1 MRVASGVT
9 DAGGSRC
16 FYIMDNNLK
25 LFENPDFGD
34 VRVLLDEKDNPWFVG
49 NDIARCLGYE
59 NLGNA
64 VKRFVDDEDSII
76 LTSDC
81 KSMGFKINPLINQA
95 VREIKLINESG
106 MYSLIMSSK
115 MESAKKFK
123 RWVTS
128 EVLPSIRKTGSY
140 SMPSNNMPSKNELPS
155 DYIEALEALL
165 KSEKEKRALA
175 EAKKAAEEAKR
186 ISDNI
191 IKEQAPMV
199 EFAKTAEIAQ
209 ETDMLIREVRE
220 KLEAHGYDIAE
231 KNLRILL
238 EDKKFFAKTGKRWLL
253 SQRMIDSGYARYR
266 YRNDDEFYGT
276 NTVYVTPKGFQWI
289 VSKISKEW
297 MPRFLELKGRVLN
310 RSDKDI
316 FAKR

>member
-1 MRVASGVT
+1 MRAISGVT

-34 VRVLLDEKDNPWFVG
+34 VRVLLDEKNNPWFVG

-140 SMPSNNMPSKNELPS
+140 SMPSKNELPS

-297 MPRFLELKGRVLN
+297 MPRFLELKGRVLS

>member
-1 MRVASGVT
+1 
-9 DAGGSRC
+9 
-16 FYIMDNNLK
+16 MDDNLK

-34 VRVLLDEKDNPWFVG
+34 VRVLLDEKSNPWFVG

-123 RWVTS
+123 KWVTS

-140 SMPSNNMPSKNELPS
+140 SMPLKNELPS

-191 IKEQAPMV
+191 IKEQVPMV

-238 EDKKFFAKTGKRWLL
+238 EDNKFFAKTGKRGLL
-253 SQRMIDSGYARYR
+253 SQRMIDRGYARYR
-266 YRNDDEFYGT
+266 YRDDDEFYGT

-289 VSKISKEW
+289 VSKISREW
-297 MPRFLELKGRVLN
+297 MPRFLELKGRVLS
-310 RSDKDI
+310 RSDKNI
-316 FAKR
+316 FAKQ

>member
-1 MRVASGVT
+1 
-9 DAGGSRC
+9 
-16 FYIMDNNLK
+16 MDDNLK

-34 VRVLLDEKDNPWFVG
+34 VRVLLDEKSNPWFVG

-123 RWVTS
+123 KWVTS

-297 MPRFLELKGRVLN
+297 MPRFLELKGRVLS

>member
-1 MRVASGVT
+1 MCNIVLSDDLSIRSYFEKVL
-9 DAGGSRC
+9 
-16 FYIMDNNLK
+16 NLSK
-25 LFENPDFGD
+25 LGDKFPVNLDDVWPLVYSAKEKAVRALVSSDQFMQGIDYEILATNGENTT
-34 VRVLLDEKDNPWFVG
+34 VG
-49 NDIARCLGYE
+49 RPVNVYMISISCMEYFIARKVRSVFNVYRDVFHKVI
-59 NLGNA
+59 N
-64 VKRFVDDEDSII
+64 
-76 LTSDC
+76 
-81 KSMGFKINPLINQA
+81 KI
-95 VREIKLINESG
+95 
-106 MYSLIMSSK
+106 
-115 MESAKKFK
+115 
-123 RWVTS
+123 
-128 EVLPSIRKTGSY
+128 PSSY
-140 SMPSNNMPSKNELPS
+140 S
-155 DYIEALEALL
+155 EALRMYADEVEARERA
-165 KSEKEKRALA
+165 EKEAKLAL
-175 EAKKAAEEAKR
+175 EAKR

-199 EFAKTAEIAQ
+199 EFAKTAEVAQ

-253 SQRMIDSGYARYR
+253 SQRMIDRGYARYR

-297 MPRFLELKGRVLN
+297 MPRSLELKGRVLS

>member
-1 MRVASGVT
+1 
-9 DAGGSRC
+9 
-16 FYIMDNNLK
+16 MDDNLK

-34 VRVLLDEKDNPWFVG
+34 VRVLLDEKSNPWFVG

-123 RWVTS
+123 KWVTS

-140 SMPSNNMPSKNELPS
+140 SMPSKNELPS

-165 KSEKEKRALA
+165 KSEKEKRALD

-191 IKEQAPMV
+191 IKEQVPMV

-238 EDKKFFAKTGKRWLL
+238 EDNKFFAKTGKRWLL
-253 SQRMIDSGYARYR
+253 SQRMTDRGYARYR
-266 YRNDDEFYGT
+266 YRDDDEFYGT

-289 VSKISKEW
+289 VSKISREW
-297 MPRFLELKGRVLN
+297 MPRFLELKGRVLS
-310 RSDKDI
+310 RSDKNI
-316 FAKR
+316 FAKQ

>member
-1 MRVASGVT
+1 
-9 DAGGSRC
+9 
-16 FYIMDNNLK
+16 MDDNLK

-34 VRVLLDEKDNPWFVG
+34 VRVLLDEKHEPWFVG

-64 VKRFVDDEDSII
+64 VKRFVDDENSII

-175 EAKKAAEEAKR
+175 EAKKAAEEAQR

-297 MPRFLELKGRVLN
+297 MPRFLELKGRVMS

>member
-1 MRVASGVT
+1 
-9 DAGGSRC
+9 
-16 FYIMDNNLK
+16 MDDNLK

-34 VRVLLDEKDNPWFVG
+34 VRVLLDEKNNPWFVG

-95 VREIKLINESG
+95 VKEIKLINESG

-140 SMPSNNMPSKNELPS
+140 SMTSNNTPSRNDLPS

-165 KSEKEKRALA
+165 KSEKEKRALS

-297 MPRFLELKGRVLN
+297 MPRFLELKGRVLS

>member
-1 MRVASGVT
+1 
-9 DAGGSRC
+9 
-16 FYIMDNNLK
+16 MDDNLK

-34 VRVLLDEKDNPWFVG
+34 VRVLLDEKNNPWFVG

-81 KSMGFKINPLINQA
+81 KSMVFKINPLINQA

-123 RWVTS
+123 KWVTS

-140 SMPSNNMPSKNELPS
+140 SMPSKNELPS

-238 EDKKFFAKTGKRWLL
+238 EDNKFFAKTGKRWLL
-253 SQRMIDSGYARYR
+253 SQRMIDRGYARYR
-266 YRNDDEFYGT
+266 YRDDDEFYGT

-289 VSKISKEW
+289 VSKISREW
-297 MPRFLELKGRVLN
+297 MSRFLELKGRVLS

>member
-1 MRVASGVT
+1 MCNIVLSDDLSIRSYFEKVL
-9 DAGGSRC
+9 
-16 FYIMDNNLK
+16 NLSK
-25 LFENPDFGD
+25 LGDKFPINLDDVWPLVYSAKEKAVRALVSSDQFMQGIDYEILATNGENTT
-34 VRVLLDEKDNPWFVG
+34 VG
-49 NDIARCLGYE
+49 RPVNVYMISISCMEYFIARKVRSVFNVYRDVFHKVI
-59 NLGNA
+59 N
-64 VKRFVDDEDSII
+64 
-76 LTSDC
+76 
-81 KSMGFKINPLINQA
+81 KI
-95 VREIKLINESG
+95 
-106 MYSLIMSSK
+106 
-115 MESAKKFK
+115 
-123 RWVTS
+123 
-128 EVLPSIRKTGSY
+128 PSSY
-140 SMPSNNMPSKNELPS
+140 S
-155 DYIEALEALL
+155 EALRMYADEVEARERA
-165 KSEKEKRALA
+165 EKEAKLAL
-175 EAKKAAEEAKR
+175 EAKR

>member
-1 MRVASGVT
+1 
-9 DAGGSRC
+9 
-16 FYIMDNNLK
+16 MDDNLK

-34 VRVLLDEKDNPWFVG
+34 VRVLLDEKSNPWFVG

-123 RWVTS
+123 KWVTS

-140 SMPSNNMPSKNELPS
+140 SMPSKNELPS

-191 IKEQAPMV
+191 IKEQVPMV

-231 KNLRILL
+231 KNLCILL
-238 EDKKFFAKTGKRWLL
+238 EDNKFFAKTGKRWLL
-253 SQRMIDSGYARYR
+253 SQRMIDRGYARYR
-266 YRNDDEFYGT
+266 YRDDDEFYGT

-289 VSKISKEW
+289 VSKISREW
-297 MPRFLELKGRVLN
+297 MPRFLELKGRVLS
-310 RSDKDI
+310 RSDKNI
-316 FAKR
+316 FAKQ

>member
-1 MRVASGVT
+1 
-9 DAGGSRC
+9 
-16 FYIMDNNLK
+16 MDDNLK

-34 VRVLLDEKDNPWFVG
+34 VRVLLDEKSNPWFVG

-123 RWVTS
+123 KWVTS

-140 SMPSNNMPSKNELPS
+140 SMPSKNELPS

-191 IKEQAPMV
+191 IKEQVPMV

-238 EDKKFFAKTGKRWLL
+238 EDNKFFAKTGKRWLL
-253 SQRMIDSGYARYR
+253 SQRMIDRGYARYR
-266 YRNDDEFYGT
+266 YRDDDEFYGT

-297 MPRFLELKGRVLN
+297 MPRFLELKGRVLS

>member
-1 MRVASGVT
+1 MCNIVLSDDLSIRSYFEKVL
-9 DAGGSRC
+9 
-16 FYIMDNNLK
+16 NLSK
-25 LFENPDFGD
+25 LGDKFPVNLDDVWPLVYSAKEKAVRALVSSDQFMQGIDYEILATNGENTT
-34 VRVLLDEKDNPWFVG
+34 VG
-49 NDIARCLGYE
+49 RPVNVYMISISCMEYFIARKVRSVFNVYRDVFHKVI
-59 NLGNA
+59 N
-64 VKRFVDDEDSII
+64 
-76 LTSDC
+76 
-81 KSMGFKINPLINQA
+81 KI
-95 VREIKLINESG
+95 
-106 MYSLIMSSK
+106 
-115 MESAKKFK
+115 
-123 RWVTS
+123 
-128 EVLPSIRKTGSY
+128 PSSY
-140 SMPSNNMPSKNELPS
+140 S
-155 DYIEALEALL
+155 EALRMYADEVEARERA
-165 KSEKEKRALA
+165 EKEAKLAL
-175 EAKKAAEEAKR
+175 EAKR

-276 NTVYVTPKGFQWI
+276 NTAYVTPKGFQWI

>member
-1 MRVASGVT
+1 
-9 DAGGSRC
+9 
-16 FYIMDNNLK
+16 MDDNLK

-34 VRVLLDEKDNPWFVG
+34 VRVLLDEKSNPWFVG

-140 SMPSNNMPSKNELPS
+140 SMPSKNELPS

-199 EFAKTAEIAQ
+199 DFAKTAEIAQ

-238 EDKKFFAKTGKRWLL
+238 EDNKFFAKTGKRWLL
-253 SQRMIDSGYARYR
+253 SQRMIDRGYARYR
-266 YRNDDEFYGT
+266 YRDDDEFYGT

-297 MPRFLELKGRVLN
+297 MPRFLELKGRVLS
-310 RSDKDI
+310 RSDKNI
-316 FAKR
+316 FAKQ

>member
-1 MRVASGVT
+1 MRVIGGIT
-9 DAGGSRC
+9 DANDSRC
-16 FYIMDNNLK
+16 FYIMDDNLK

-34 VRVLLDEKDNPWFVG
+34 VRVLLDEKNNPWFVG

-165 KSEKEKRALA
+165 KSEKEKRALD

-253 SQRMIDSGYARYR
+253 SQRMIDRGYARYR

-297 MPRFLELKGRVLN
+297 MPRFLELKGRVLS

>member
-1 MRVASGVT
+1 MCNIVLSDDLSIRSYFEKVL
-9 DAGGSRC
+9 
-16 FYIMDNNLK
+16 NLSK
-25 LFENPDFGD
+25 LGDKFPVNLDDVWPLVYSAKEKAVRALVSSDQFMQGIDYEILATNGENTT
-34 VRVLLDEKDNPWFVG
+34 VG
-49 NDIARCLGYE
+49 RPVNVYMISISCMEYFIARKVRSVFNVYRDVFHKVI
-59 NLGNA
+59 N
-64 VKRFVDDEDSII
+64 
-76 LTSDC
+76 
-81 KSMGFKINPLINQA
+81 KI
-95 VREIKLINESG
+95 
-106 MYSLIMSSK
+106 
-115 MESAKKFK
+115 
-123 RWVTS
+123 
-128 EVLPSIRKTGSY
+128 PSSY
-140 SMPSNNMPSKNELPS
+140 S
-155 DYIEALEALL
+155 EALRMYADEVEARERA
-165 KSEKEKRALA
+165 EKEAKLAL
-175 EAKKAAEEAKR
+175 EAKR

-297 MPRFLELKGRVLN
+297 MPRFLELKGRVLG

>member
-1 MRVASGVT
+1 
-9 DAGGSRC
+9 
-16 FYIMDNNLK
+16 MDDNLK

-34 VRVLLDEKDNPWFVG
+34 VRVLLDEKSNPWFVG

-123 RWVTS
+123 KWVTS

-140 SMPSNNMPSKNELPS
+140 SMPSKNELPS

-199 EFAKTAEIAQ
+199 DFAKTAEIAQ

-238 EDKKFFAKTGKRWLL
+238 EDNKFFAKTGKRWLL
-253 SQRMIDSGYARYR
+253 SQRMIDRGYARYR
-266 YRNDDEFYGT
+266 YRDDDEFYGT

-297 MPRFLELKGRVLN
+297 MPRFLELKGRVLG

>member
-1 MRVASGVT
+1 
-9 DAGGSRC
+9 
-16 FYIMDNNLK
+16 MDDNLK

-34 VRVLLDEKDNPWFVG
+34 VRVLLDEKSNPWFVG

-140 SMPSNNMPSKNELPS
+140 SMPSKNELPS

-199 EFAKTAEIAQ
+199 DFAKTAEIAQ

-238 EDKKFFAKTGKRWLL
+238 EDNKFFAKTGKRWLL
-253 SQRMIDSGYARYR
+253 SQRMIDRGYARYR
-266 YRNDDEFYGT
+266 YRDDDEFYGT

-297 MPRFLELKGRVLN
+297 MPRFLELKGRVLS

>member
-1 MRVASGVT
+1 MRVTGGVT

-16 FYIMDNNLK
+16 FFCIMCNIVLSDDLSIRSYFEKVLNLSK
-25 LFENPDFGD
+25 LGDKFPVNLDDVWPLVYSAKEKAVRALVSSDQFMQGIDYEILATNGENTT
-34 VRVLLDEKDNPWFVG
+34 VG
-49 NDIARCLGYE
+49 RPVNVYMISISCMEYFIARKVRSVFNVYRDVFHKVI
-59 NLGNA
+59 N
-64 VKRFVDDEDSII
+64 
-76 LTSDC
+76 
-81 KSMGFKINPLINQA
+81 KI
-95 VREIKLINESG
+95 
-106 MYSLIMSSK
+106 
-115 MESAKKFK
+115 
-123 RWVTS
+123 
-128 EVLPSIRKTGSY
+128 PSSY
-140 SMPSNNMPSKNELPS
+140 S
-155 DYIEALEALL
+155 EALRMYADEVEARERA
-165 KSEKEKRALA
+165 EKEAKLAL
-175 EAKKAAEEAKR
+175 EAKR

>member
-1 MRVASGVT
+1 
-9 DAGGSRC
+9 
-16 FYIMDNNLK
+16 MDDNLK

-34 VRVLLDEKDNPWFVG
+34 VRVLLDEKSNPWFVG

-59 NLGNA
+59 NLRNA

-81 KSMGFKINPLINQA
+81 KSMGFKINPLINQS

-123 RWVTS
+123 KWVTS

-140 SMPSNNMPSKNELPS
+140 SMPSKNELPS

-191 IKEQAPMV
+191 IKEQVPMV

-297 MPRFLELKGRVLN
+297 MPRFLELKGRVMS

>member
-34 VRVLLDEKDNPWFVG
+34 VRVLLDEKSNPWFVG

-123 RWVTS
+123 KWVTS

-140 SMPSNNMPSKNELPS
+140 SMPSKNELPS

-191 IKEQAPMV
+191 IKEQVPMV

-238 EDKKFFAKTGKRWLL
+238 EDNKFFAKTGKRWLL
-253 SQRMIDSGYARYR
+253 SQRMIDRGYARYR
-266 YRNDDEFYGT
+266 YRDDDEFYGT

-297 MPRFLELKGRVLN
+297 MPRFLELKGRVLG

>member
-1 MRVASGVT
+1 
-9 DAGGSRC
+9 
-16 FYIMDNNLK
+16 MDDNLK

-34 VRVLLDEKDNPWFVG
+34 VRVLLDEKSNPWFVG

-64 VKRFVDDEDSII
+64 VKRFVDDEDAII

-123 RWVTS
+123 KWVTS

-140 SMPSNNMPSKNELPS
+140 SMPSKNELPS

-191 IKEQAPMV
+191 IKEQVPMV

-238 EDKKFFAKTGKRWLL
+238 EDNKFFAKTGKRWLL
-253 SQRMIDSGYARYR
+253 SQRMIDRGYARYR
-266 YRNDDEFYGT
+266 YRDDDEFYGT

-289 VSKISKEW
+289 VSKISREW
-297 MPRFLELKGRVLN
+297 MPRFLELKGRVLS
-310 RSDKDI
+310 RSDKNI
-316 FAKR
+316 FAKQ

>member
-1 MRVASGVT
+1 MALVVF
-9 DAGGSRC
+9 C
-16 FYIMDNNLK
+16 IMCNIVLSDDLSIRSYFEKVLNLSK
-25 LFENPDFGD
+25 LGDKFPVNLDDVWPLVYSAKEKAVRALVSSDQFMQGIDYEILATNGENTT
-34 VRVLLDEKDNPWFVG
+34 VG
-49 NDIARCLGYE
+49 RPVNVYMISISCMEYFIARKVRSVFNVYRDVFHKVI
-59 NLGNA
+59 N
-64 VKRFVDDEDSII
+64 
-76 LTSDC
+76 
-81 KSMGFKINPLINQA
+81 KI
-95 VREIKLINESG
+95 
-106 MYSLIMSSK
+106 
-115 MESAKKFK
+115 
-123 RWVTS
+123 
-128 EVLPSIRKTGSY
+128 PSSY
-140 SMPSNNMPSKNELPS
+140 S
-155 DYIEALEALL
+155 EALRMYADEVEARERA
-165 KSEKEKRALA
+165 EKEAKLAL
-175 EAKKAAEEAKR
+175 EAKR

-199 EFAKTAEIAQ
+199 EFAKTAEVAQ

-253 SQRMIDSGYARYR
+253 SQRMIDRGYARYR

-297 MPRFLELKGRVLN
+297 MPRFLELKGRVLS

>member
-1 MRVASGVT
+1 
-9 DAGGSRC
+9 
-16 FYIMDNNLK
+16 MDDNLK

-34 VRVLLDEKDNPWFVG
+34 VRVLLDEKSNPWFVG

-140 SMPSNNMPSKNELPS
+140 SMPSKNELPS

-191 IKEQAPMV
+191 IKEQVPMV

-297 MPRFLELKGRVLN
+297 MPRFLELKGRVLS

>member
-1 MRVASGVT
+1 
-9 DAGGSRC
+9 
-16 FYIMDNNLK
+16 MDDNLK

-34 VRVLLDEKDNPWFVG
+34 VRVLLDEKHEPWFVG

-140 SMPSNNMPSKNELPS
+140 SMPSKNELPS

-297 MPRFLELKGRVLN
+297 MPRFLELKGRVLS

>member
-1 MRVASGVT
+1 
-9 DAGGSRC
+9 
-16 FYIMDNNLK
+16 MDDNLK

-34 VRVLLDEKDNPWFVG
+34 VRVLLDEKSNPWFVG

-123 RWVTS
+123 KWVTS

-140 SMPSNNMPSKNELPS
+140 SMPSKNELPS

-191 IKEQAPMV
+191 IKEQVPMV

-238 EDKKFFAKTGKRWLL
+238 EDNKFFAKTGKRWLL
-253 SQRMIDSGYARYR
+253 SQRMIDRGYARYR
-266 YRNDDEFYGT
+266 YRDDDEFYGT

-289 VSKISKEW
+289 VSKISREW
-297 MPRFLELKGRVLN
+297 MPRFLELKGRVLS

>member
-1 MRVASGVT
+1 MRVTGGVT

-16 FYIMDNNLK
+16 FFCIMCNIVLSDDLSIRSYFEKVLNLSK
-25 LFENPDFGD
+25 LGDKFPVNLDDVWPLVYSAKEKAVRALVSSDQFMQGIDYEILATNGENIT
-34 VRVLLDEKDNPWFVG
+34 VG
-49 NDIARCLGYE
+49 RPVNVYMISISCMEYFIARKVRSVFNVYRDVFHKVI
-59 NLGNA
+59 N
-64 VKRFVDDEDSII
+64 
-76 LTSDC
+76 
-81 KSMGFKINPLINQA
+81 KI
-95 VREIKLINESG
+95 
-106 MYSLIMSSK
+106 
-115 MESAKKFK
+115 
-123 RWVTS
+123 
-128 EVLPSIRKTGSY
+128 PSSY
-140 SMPSNNMPSKNELPS
+140 S
-155 DYIEALEALL
+155 EALRMYADEVEARERA
-165 KSEKEKRALA
+165 EKEAKLAL
-175 EAKKAAEEAKR
+175 EAKR

>member
-1 MRVASGVT
+1 
-9 DAGGSRC
+9 
-16 FYIMDNNLK
+16 MDDNLK

-34 VRVLLDEKDNPWFVG
+34 VRVLLDEKHEPWFVG

-175 EAKKAAEEAKR
+175 EAKKAAEEAQR

-297 MPRFLELKGRVLN
+297 MPRFLELKGRVMS

>member
-1 MRVASGVT
+1 ML
-9 DAGGSRC
+9 
-16 FYIMDNNLK
+16 I
-25 LFENPDFGD
+25 PDGCC
-34 VRVLLDEKDNPWFVG
+34 LCL

-123 RWVTS
+123 KWVTS

-140 SMPSNNMPSKNELPS
+140 SMPSKNELPS

-297 MPRFLELKGRVLN
+297 MPRFLELKGRVLS

-316 FAKR
+316 FAKQ